1 MTEPG
6 EGMRTG
12 TTALSDRIAACLR
25 AGDEEIG
32 GPGMALHDAGGGV
45 SRGPVRLTAAIAR
58 DGDWYVAQCLEVDV
72 ASQGQSIADARAN
85 LIEALLL
92 YFEDADVEVG
102 ESPLIEPIEIAV

>member
-6 EGMRTG
+6 EGMRTV

-45 SRGPVRLTAAIAR
+45 SRLGR
-58 DGDWYVAQCLEVDV
+58 
-72 ASQGQSIADARAN
+72 
-85 LIEALLL
+85 
-92 YFEDADVEVG
+92 
-102 ESPLIEPIEIAV
+102 